1 MARKSLSLL
10 VLAAALTSIGFVQSA
25 PPSSSTTL
33 RLRGTIEKYES
44 ATRILSVL
52 TPSGTVKFPLAAT
65 SRIRQGWHQIDASL
79 LEKLS
84 GYRADIRYSESG
96 GHKTVESVHVVG
108 KERIER

>member
-1 MARKSLSLL
+1 MARKRLPLL
-10 VLAAALTSIGFVQSA
+10 ILAAALSDLGFVQSA

-52 TPSGTVKFPLAAT
+52 TPSGTVKFPLAET

-84 GYRADIRYSESG
+84 GYRADVRYSEAG

-108 KERIER
+108 KSKG

>member
-10 VLAAALTSIGFVQSA
+10 LLAAALASVGFVQSA
-25 PPSSSTTL
+25 QPSSSTTL
-33 RLRGTIEKYES
+33 KLRGTIEKYEA

-52 TPSGTVKFPLAAT
+52 TSSGTVKFPLAAT
-65 SRIRQGWHQIDASL
+65 SRRRAGWLQIDASL
-79 LEKLS
+79 VEQLS

-108 KERIER
+108 KAKG

>member
-10 VLAAALTSIGFVQSA
+10 LLVAALISAGFVQSA

-44 ATRILSVL
+44 ATRVLSVL
-52 TPSGTVKFPLAAT
+52 TSNGTVRFPLAAT

-84 GYRADIRYSESG
+84 GYRADIRYSEAG
-96 GHKTVESVHVVG
+96 GRKTVESVHVVG
-108 KERIER
+108 KTKG

>member
-10 VLAAALTSIGFVQSA
+10 LLAAALASVGFVQPA

-44 ATRILSVL
+44 ATRILSVV
-52 TPSGTVKFPLAAT
+52 TASGTVKFPLAAT

-84 GYRADIRYSESG
+84 GYKADIRYSEAG
-96 GHKTVESVHVVG
+96 GRKTVESVHVVG
-108 KERIER
+108 KSKG

>member
-1 MARKSLSLL
+1 MARKQLSLL
-10 VLAAALTSIGFVQSA
+10 ILAAALASVGFVQTT

-33 RLRGTIEKYES
+33 RLRGTIEKYET
-44 ATRILSVL
+44 ATRVLSVL
-52 TPSGTVKFPLAAT
+52 TTNGTVRFPLAAT
-65 SRIRQGWHQIDASL
+65 SRIRQGLHQIDASV

-108 KERIER
+108 KSKG

>member
-1 MARKSLSLL
+1 MARNPLSLL
-10 VLAAALTSIGFVQSA
+10 LLAAALASVGFVQSA

-52 TPSGTVKFPLAAT
+52 TSSGTVKFPLSAT

-84 GYRADIRYSESG
+84 GYRADVHYSESRG
-96 GHKTVESVHVVG
+96 RKTVESVHVMG
-108 KERIER
+108 KAKG

>member
-1 MARKSLSLL
+1 MARKPLSLL
-10 VLAAALTSIGFVQSA
+10 LLAAALASVGFIQSA

-33 RLRGTIEKYES
+33 RLRGTIDKYES

-52 TPSGTVKFPLAAT
+52 TPTGTVKFPLAET
-65 SRIRQGWHQIDASL
+65 SRIRQGWHQIDASV
-79 LEKLS
+79 LEKLT

-108 KERIER
+108 KAKG